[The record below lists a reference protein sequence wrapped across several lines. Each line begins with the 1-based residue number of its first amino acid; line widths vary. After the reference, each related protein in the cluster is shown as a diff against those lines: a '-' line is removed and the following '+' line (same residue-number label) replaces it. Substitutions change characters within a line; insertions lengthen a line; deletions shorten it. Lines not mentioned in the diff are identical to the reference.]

1 MNKNLI
7 WFVDLVVPFGVLLK
21 DSDRLEPFERWPV
34 VLNRF
39 LPLSFFAFWLF
50 GFIPLVGGLVYMLAM
65 VPLSIHLHRPKTT
78 LGDPQYFAR
87 KLLLHLTVILIGFG
101 GTWSF
106 IGYTF
111 LAEMVAAKIGWAT
124 SPFQTELAFYTLG
137 SGVAGLLA
145 IWIRGHLITAV
156 VITKSIFWY
165 GAAYVHIRDAFIHQ
179 NFAPY
184 NVGAPLLGDLIFR
197 PSCFIFCGR
206 CACKSNAFRK

>member
-1 MNKNLI
+1 
-7 WFVDLVVPFGVLLK
+7 
-21 DSDRLEPFERWPV
+21 
-34 VLNRF
+34 
-39 LPLSFFAFWLF
+39 
-50 GFIPLVGGLVYMLAM
+50 MLAM

-78 LGDPQYFAR
+78 LVDPQYFAR
-87 KLLLHLTVILIGFG
+87 KLLLYLTVILIGFG

-106 IGYTF
+106 IGHTF

-184 NVGAPLLGDLIFR
+184 NVGAPLLGDLIFPTVLLYLLWSLR
-197 PSCFIFCGR
+197 MQIER
-206 CACKSNAFRK
+206 I